1 MFLSISG
8 FSQKILRDHSGAQ
21 CPLDSLTNL
30 YGVKVHAVAFYYT
43 DDTVYTEIQ
52 IVRPSKQVPG
62 GKWVWLKPKKIV
74 STKN

>member
-1 MFLSISG
+1 MFSTSL
-8 FSQKILRDHSGAQ
+8 FSQEIIRDTSGVQ
-21 CPLDSLTNL
+21 CPLDSLTQL
-30 YGVKVHAVAFYYT
+30 YGVKVHAVVFYYT
-43 DDTVYTEIQ
+43 DDTVFTEIQ